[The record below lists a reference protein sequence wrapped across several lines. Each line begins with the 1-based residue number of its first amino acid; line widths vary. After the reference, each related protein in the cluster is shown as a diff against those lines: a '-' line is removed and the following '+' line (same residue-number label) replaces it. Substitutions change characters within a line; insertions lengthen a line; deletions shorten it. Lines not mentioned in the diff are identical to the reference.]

1 MTLNRLTLIGFV
13 GADAEEKTNS
23 KGSPYTVF
31 SVATN
36 SSWKNEAGDWQSKP
50 EWHRCVANGKLA
62 GFASTLKKGAHVHI
76 EGELRSREFDKNGV
90 TQKTFECRVG
100 SILKLDRAIR
110 QEEPNDGDD
119 SAS

>member
-23 KGSPYTVF
+23 KGSPYTMF
-31 SVATN
+31 TVATN
-36 SSWKNEAGDWQSKP
+36 SSWKNEAGAWQSKP

-62 GFASTLKKGAHVHI
+62 NFASTLKKGAHVHI
-76 EGELRSREFDKNGV
+76 EGELRSREFEKNGV

-100 SILKLDRAIR
+100 YILKLDRAIR
-110 QEEPNDGDD
+110 QEEPDDDD